1 MSEPSERGPSGPA
14 EGHERE
20 VTDTAASGTVAGS
33 GASEV
38 VAVTGAGGY
47 LGSRLVAGG
56 ANRIRALVRSRAPY
70 LGDDQIVVDLLTGG
84 PALAD
89 ALAGVSAVVHL
100 AGHNEVVAAAEPDRA
115 LTETLVASRRLAEA
129 AAAAGVARLVYVST
143 VHVYGTALAPG
154 AVVAESTPAEPRSV
168 YAVARLASEHL
179 LAASG
184 VPTVVLRLTNAV
196 GAPADPAVNR
206 WTLVATDLCRSAVRT
221 GELVLRSSGMQWRDF
236 VALDDVTRII
246 DDCAA
251 GAVPAGTY
259 NLGSGSAV
267 TVRTLAE
274 IIQERFTVL
283 TGNRPELLAP
293 PPEGPADEPFRVAVD
308 RLAAHGC
315 APRVPL
321 ADAVDELIHFCLKH
335 EDDL

>member
-1 MSEPSERGPSGPA
+1 MS
-14 EGHERE
+14 
-20 VTDTAASGTVAGS
+20 
-33 GASEV
+33 V

-47 LGSRLVAGG
+47 LGSRLVADRGRG
-56 ANRIRALVRSRAPY
+56 VRALVRSRVPY
-70 LGDDQIVVDLLTGG
+70 LGDDQVEVDLLAGG
-84 PALAD
+84 PPLVD

-100 AGHNEVVAAAEPDRA
+100 AGHNEVVAATDPDRA

-143 VHVYGTALAPG
+143 VHVYGTALTPG
-154 AVVAESTPAEPRSV
+154 AVVDETTPAEPRSV

-196 GAPADPAVNR
+196 GAPTDPAVNR

-246 DDCAA
+246 GGCVTLTGEATSTDVADP
-251 GAVPAGTY
+251 VPAGTY
-259 NLGSGSAV
+259 NLGSGTVV
-267 TVRTLAE
+267 TVRALAE
-274 IIQERFTVL
+274 IIQERFTAI
-283 TGNRPELLAP
+283 TGKRPDLHAP
-293 PPEGPADEPFRVAVD
+293 APDGPGDEPFRVAVD
-308 RLAAHGC
+308 RLAGHGW
-315 APRVPL
+315 APQVPL

-335 EDDL
+335 EDVL